1 MPGPRLAFPE
11 IVQDDQ
17 NGHWM
22 NIQAVGRGTD
32 NSPQATVSLFI
43 PGGLNGSN
51 MVWETNHEYQ
61 EAKLSRIMV
70 GAASNLPIV
79 GTAIGAAAGAAPMA
93 GGAINPKVEVLYRD
107 TNLRRFQFSFIMAP
121 ASSSES
127 RVLKEIVKTLRK
139 FSSPTLVGGRSDP
152 EEGYV
157 GSAGSQASYLST
169 GGLFLSP
176 SEFRIRFYYK
186 DKNGVWQDNLNIPR
200 IGRGVMEHIDINYTP
215 QGEWSTFHD
224 GAPTSAMLTLVF
236 REMRVIDSQNVE
248 DGY

>member
-22 NIQAVGRGTD
+22 NIQAFDGSSD
-32 NSPQATVSLFI
+32 MSQATVTLFI

-61 EAKLSRIMV
+61 EAKLSKIMV
-70 GAASNLPIV
+70 GAASGIPIV
-79 GTAIGAAAGAAPMA
+79 GTAIAAAAGASRLA
-93 GGAINPKVEVLYRD
+93 GQAINPKVEVLYRD

-127 RVLKEIVKTLRK
+127 RTLKEIVKTLRK
-139 FSSPTLVGGRSDP
+139 FSSPTLEGGRSDP
-152 EEGYV
+152 DRGYI
-157 GSAGSQASYLST
+157 GSASGQANYLFT
-169 GGLFLSP
+169 GFLFKSP

-186 DKNGVWQDNLNIPR
+186 DKNGVWQDNLNVPR
-200 IGRGVMEHIDINYTP
+200 IGRCVIEHIDINYTP

-224 GAPTSAMLTLVF
+224 GAPTSAMLTMVF
-236 REMRVIDSQNVE
+236 KEMRIIDSQNVE